1 MTEGDAVQGAA
12 VAAKEFVE
20 PVPLEKVFL
29 EHQGRV
35 FRAAYRITGS
45 AQDAEDVLQTVFLR
59 LARQGEGSLA
69 LALVNPSS
77 YLYRAAVNSALDLL
91 RARRDRLTVPLDEA
105 EEAREGSPGP
115 DRRWEAAEIR
125 ERLRTAMAGLPP
137 RAAEIF
143 VLRYLEGQQNRD
155 IAKTLGVSRIT
166 VAVTLHRARRK
177 LKDDLRILRRTGR

>member
-12 VAAKEFVE
+12 VAAKAIGE
-20 PVPLEKVFL
+20 PVLLEQVFVA
-29 EHQGRV
+29 HQGRV

-59 LARQGEGSLA
+59 LARQGEDCLPLA
-69 LALVNPSS
+69 NPGS

-91 RARRDRLTVPLDEA
+91 RARRDRPTVPLDEA

-115 DRRWEAAEIR
+115 DRRWEAVEIR
-125 ERLRTAMAGLPP
+125 ERLRTAMAALPP

-155 IAKTLGVSRIT
+155 IAKMLGVSRIT
-166 VAVTLHRARRK
+166 VAVTLHRARRR